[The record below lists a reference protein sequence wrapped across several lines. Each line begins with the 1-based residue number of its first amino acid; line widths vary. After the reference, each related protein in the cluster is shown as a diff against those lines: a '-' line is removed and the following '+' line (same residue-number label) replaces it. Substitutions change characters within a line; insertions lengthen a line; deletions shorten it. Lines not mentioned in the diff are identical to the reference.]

1 MDLTENN
8 CAGNQEKCPETVP
21 EEQTGMTKEEQ
32 EWGLKKEPRP
42 PLPRYVFG
50 VIAALI
56 LIIFLGGS
64 LWYYRTSVLPEKY
77 YQRASSHF
85 KLEEYSEA
93 YLLYEKVLKLR
104 PERKNILYQM
114 AFCLEKTG
122 RTDEAITR
130 YEEHL
135 KTIPGDGKALLR
147 MGWLYT
153 QKNDTGKGLAALKE
167 GAAKLKD
174 PYAWALVS
182 EAAIK
187 SKDSGT
193 AVEALLKQTELFR
206 ELEQVLTCSKMLM
219 GLGAWKEALKG
230 YGRFSE
236 LAPEDKRG
244 EHGANAAKAMLGWPT
259 DQRLVIRP
267 GRSIGPVE
275 IGDTKDAVKGKLGAP
290 EAKEFRKVGG
300 KSILSDD
307 TAEIWTYSRTMP
319 GRGLRVI
326 FINGKVR
333 EAEARSGEYKTETG
347 LGLTNFLLPKNSS
360 RLEWRKEGEDKAVV
374 CLAKGGGL
382 TFYAAGLNSSGTDA
396 KYKKLRVHKGNSSID
411 SVEGFSLLNL
421 FN

>member
-1 MDLTENN
+1 MTDNN
-8 CAGNQEKCPETVP
+8 CAINEEKCPEIVP

-50 VIAALI
+50 IIAALI

-77 YQRASSHF
+77 FQKASAHF
-85 KLEEYSEA
+85 KQEEYSEA
-93 YLLYEKVLKLR
+93 YILYEKVLKLR

-122 RTDEAITR
+122 RIDEAIAR

-147 MGWLYT
+147 MGWLYI
-153 QKNDTGKGLAALKE
+153 QKNDDTGKGLAALKE

-182 EAAIK
+182 EAALK
-187 SKDSGT
+187 SKDYET
-193 AVEALLKQTELFR
+193 AVEALVKEIELFK
-206 ELEQVLTCSKMLM
+206 EPEQVLTCSKMLM
-219 GLGAWKEALKG
+219 GLGAWEEALKG
-230 YGRFSE
+230 YERFSE
-236 LAPEDKRG
+236 LAPDDKRG
-244 EHGANAAKAMLGWPT
+244 IHGANAAKAMLGRPT
-259 DQRLVIRP
+259 DPRLVIRP
-267 GRSIGPVE
+267 GISIGPVR
-275 IGDTKDAVKGKLGAP
+275 IGDTKDEVRDKLGAP

-307 TAEIWTYSRTMP
+307 TVEIWTYSRTMP

-333 EAEARSGEYKTETG
+333 EVEARSGEYKTETG
-347 LGLTNFLLPKNSS
+347 LGLTNFLLAKNSS
-360 RLEWRKEGEDKAVV
+360 RLEWRKEGEDKSVV
-374 CLAKGGGL
+374 CLVKGGGL

-411 SVEGFSLLNL
+411 SVEGFSLLDL
-421 FN
+421 FH

>member
-1 MDLTENN
+1 MTDNN
-8 CAGNQEKCPETVP
+8 CAINEEKCPEIVP

-42 PLPRYVFG
+42 PLPCYVFG
-50 VIAALI
+50 IIAALI

-77 YQRASSHF
+77 FQKASAHF
-85 KLEEYSEA
+85 KQEEYSEA
-93 YLLYEKVLKLR
+93 YILYEKVLKLR

-122 RTDEAITR
+122 RIDEAIAR

-147 MGWLYT
+147 MGWLYI
-153 QKNDTGKGLAALKE
+153 QKNDDTGKGLAALKE

-182 EAAIK
+182 EAALK
-187 SKDSGT
+187 SKDYET
-193 AVEALLKQTELFR
+193 AVEALVKEIELFK
-206 ELEQVLTCSKMLM
+206 EPEQVLTCSKMLM
-219 GLGAWKEALKG
+219 GLGAWEEALKG
-230 YGRFSE
+230 YERFSE
-236 LAPEDKRG
+236 LAPDDKRG
-244 EHGANAAKAMLGWPT
+244 IHGANAAKAMLGRPT
-259 DQRLVIRP
+259 DPRLVIRP
-267 GRSIGPVE
+267 GISIGPVR
-275 IGDTKDAVKGKLGAP
+275 IGDTKDEVRDKLGAP

-333 EAEARSGEYKTETG
+333 EVEARSGEYKTETG
-347 LGLTNFLLPKNSS
+347 LGLTNFLLAKNSS
-360 RLEWRKEGEDKAVV
+360 RLEWRKEGEDKSVV
-374 CLAKGGGL
+374 CLVKGGGL

-411 SVEGFSLLNL
+411 SVEGFSLLDL
-421 FN
+421 FH

>member
-1 MDLTENN
+1 MTDNN
-8 CAGNQEKCPETVP
+8 CAINEEKCPEIVP

-50 VIAALI
+50 IIAALI

-77 YQRASSHF
+77 FQKASAHF
-85 KLEEYSEA
+85 KQEEYSEA
-93 YLLYEKVLKLR
+93 YILYEKVLKLR

-122 RTDEAITR
+122 RIDEAIAR

-147 MGWLYT
+147 MGWLYI
-153 QKNDTGKGLAALKE
+153 QKNDDTGKGLAALKE

-182 EAAIK
+182 EAALK
-187 SKDSGT
+187 SKDYET
-193 AVEALLKQTELFR
+193 AVEALVKEIELFK
-206 ELEQVLTCSKMLM
+206 EPEQVLTCSKMLM
-219 GLGAWKEALKG
+219 GLGAWEEALKG
-230 YGRFSE
+230 YERFSE
-236 LAPEDKRG
+236 LAPDDKRG
-244 EHGANAAKAMLGWPT
+244 IHGANAAKAMLGRPT
-259 DQRLVIRP
+259 DPRLVIRP
-267 GRSIGPVE
+267 GISIGPVR
-275 IGDTKDAVKGKLGAP
+275 IGDTKDEVRDKLGAP

-333 EAEARSGEYKTETG
+333 EVEARSGEYKTETG
-347 LGLTNFLLPKNSS
+347 LGLTNFLLAKNSS
-360 RLEWRKEGEDKAVV
+360 RLEWRKEGEDKSVV
-374 CLAKGGGL
+374 CLVKGGGL

-411 SVEGFSLLNL
+411 SVEGFSLLDL
-421 FN
+421 FH